1 MIKKALACLAAI
13 ALFTAC
19 NNDIEYTEPDNK
31 TDMIQFSVAS
41 IDAPASSGKAKVA
54 SRAEGHTHITWDDAK
69 HANTLGVF
77 GYGDGSLSNVIFN
90 NQKATYTYADSKWFW
105 RPSADKYWAEFTQY
119 SSFDF
124 FGYMVENENPSTDDL
139 PTATVTN
146 EGNKYTLSFPYT
158 LSSPILTSGDNT
170 PLICHAPH
178 RTTVP
183 GFAIP
188 FQMDQ
193 TLTGYDIQ
201 FQLGE
206 KMSKLRYFVIK
217 SVKVYGENLP
227 VGGTVSRTYTLTDAE
242 NVTWSDVTTASVSA
256 ANAVEIA
263 KDWVINDKGAAGYAE
278 NLAARTISAKSTDWK
293 KWGAAGLG
301 KGAFYAIPHA
311 DFQPTIEVTYDVY
324 AIDDNNKDESTI
336 TRKDVKS
343 TIVLNKLNFTTLA
356 LGTTGEIQ
364 HINIKIVPDY
374 LYVLS
379 DDDQVT
385 GFLIATE

>member
-1 MIKKALACLAAI
+1 MCLAAV

-19 NNDIEYTEPDNK
+19 SNDIEYTEPNNK
-31 TDMIQFSVAS
+31 TDEIQFAVAN
-41 IDAPASSGKAKVA
+41 IDMPTSDGMTT
-54 SRAEGHTHITWDDAK
+54 SRAGEHKHIAWNDAQ

-77 GYGDGSLSNVIFN
+77 GYGDGNKSNVIFD
-90 NQKATYTYADSKWFW
+90 NQKVTNSTGNWEYTPA
-105 RPSADKYWAEFTQY
+105 KYWPEFAAKY

-124 FGYMVENENPSTDDL
+124 FGYMVENPTSM
-139 PTATVTN
+139 PTASVT
-146 EGNKYTLSFPYT
+146 EEDGKYTLTFDASIG
-158 LSSPILTSGDNT
+158 SNPILASPDNT
-170 PLICHAPH
+170 PLICHAPYH
-178 RTTVP
+178 TTVVGMP
-183 GFAIP
+183 IP

-193 TLTGYDIQ
+193 TLTGYDVQ
-201 FQLGE
+201 FMLGE
-206 KMSKLRYFVIK
+206 KMSKLRYFVINA
-217 SVKVYGENLP
+217 VKVYGENLP
-227 VGGTVSRTYTLTDAE
+227 TGGKVCRTYTLTDDTWTAE
-242 NVTWSDVTTASVSA
+242 NVTWSDVTTTPVSA

-263 KDWVINDKGAAGYAE
+263 KDWVINDKEADGYAE

-343 TIVLNKLNFTTLA
+343 TIVLNKSNFESLA

-385 GFLIATE
+385 GFLIAN